1 VASDDRQPTDEDGS
15 DVSQLLHQWATGD
28 RAAFDALIP
37 LVYKELRRLAGG
49 YLRHERPDHTLQ
61 ATALVHEAFFRLAGQ
76 GRVAWQNRAHFF
88 AIAAQAMRR
97 ILVDHARHRI
107 AARRSE
113 PELRLPIELAADWT
127 VADDKELLDLHLAI
141 ERLAALSERQARI
154 VELRFFAGLT
164 VAETADF
171 LDLSVPTVV
180 RDWRFA
186 RAWLRR
192 ELGMTGAPK

>member
-1 VASDDRQPTDEDGS
+1 M
-15 DVSQLLHQWATGD
+15 
-28 RAAFDALIP
+28 
-37 LVYKELRRLAGG
+37 VYDELRRLAGG

-76 GRVAWQNRAHFF
+76 ERVAWQNRVHFF

-97 ILVDHARHRI
+97 ILVDHARSLA
-107 AARRSE
+107 AARRAR
-113 PELRLPIELAADWT
+113 PESRLPVELAADLT
-127 VADDKELLDLHLAI
+127 VEDGEGLLDLHLAM
-141 ERLAALSERQARI
+141 ERLAELSERQARI

-164 VAETADF
+164 VAETAEV
-171 LDLSVPTVV
+171 LELSVPTVV

-192 ELGMTGAPK
+192 ELGIAGAPE